1 MFSLPDVPGKFEVGA
16 TTFALPLN
24 DPQAIGTA
32 KLAKSSGNTPHEP
45 ALLLEEIVFTVF
57 YPADIHSPSADG
69 VPPEKLKKSMDWVP
83 RSVTSLLGRACL
95 Y

>member
-1 MFSLPDVPGKFEVGA
+1 MFSLPDVPGKFQVGA

-69 VPPEKLKKSMDWVP
+69 VPPEKLKKSMNWVP